1 MYTKGLQLG
10 DDSYLLQDDDELVLA
25 TTNGT
30 PNQMEEYIQISNQYE
45 EKLEEKFYLTDK
57 LSEVHDKEIKAKK
70 ININTFIITFLM
82 ESFFIALCVVGGIFP
97 IEMLIFVPTMCI
109 STGLITR
116 IEKCGTKKKRKR
128 QKKEISEEIFKIKNE
143 LKELQKKKDT
153 LKNEIEYSEMGI
165 YEDFEMIPITTVE
178 NKKANVK
185 IRVLSLDQSR

>member
-1 MYTKGLQLG
+1 
-10 DDSYLLQDDDELVLA
+10 
-25 TTNGT
+25 
-30 PNQMEEYIQISNQYE
+30 
-45 EKLEEKFYLTDK
+45 
-57 LSEVHDKEIKAKK
+57 
-70 ININTFIITFLM
+70 M
-82 ESFFIALCVVGGIFP
+82 ESFFIALCVVGGIFQ